1 MELHLKKGP
10 KIVLAGLGIV
20 GIIATLRTPAVLAH
34 LPSNFAKAITLDR
47 VQMPAIAD
55 AVVANVK
62 PEPYPSASPAAIP
75 ATLFRGGIWEWNA
88 QNGLLL
94 ANGGKLTKGEKKTIN
109 KQQNKE
115 SRKIHRKKHNAA
127 KRPDAA
133 PAK

>member
-1 MELHLKKGP
+1 MKK
-10 KIVLAGLGIV
+10 IAAIALSTLLLAGT
-20 GIIATLRTPAVLAH
+20 ALAAEVDQRQADQQARINQGEASGQLTKKEAANVEGQH
-34 LPSNFAKAITLDR
+34 KAICHEIKADR
-47 VQMPAIAD
+47 A
-55 AVVANVK
+55 
-62 PEPYPSASPAAIP
+62 
-75 ATLFRGGIWEWNA
+75 
-88 QNGLLL
+88 

>member
-1 MELHLKKGP
+1 MKK
-10 KIVLAGLGIV
+10 IAAIDLSTLLLAGT
-20 GIIATLRTPAVLAH
+20 ALAAEVDQRQADQQARINQGEASGQLTKKEAANVEGQH
-34 LPSNFAKAITLDR
+34 KAIGHEIKADR
-47 VQMPAIAD
+47 A
-55 AVVANVK
+55 
-62 PEPYPSASPAAIP
+62 
-75 ATLFRGGIWEWNA
+75 
-88 QNGLLL
+88 